1 MKIKVNRIRCTH
13 CNDIIIS
20 KHEYDLKS
28 CSCGK
33 CQVDGGTL
41 YLKRT
46 ADSREDYEELSECE
60 EGS

>member
-46 ADSREDYEELSECE
+46 VDSR
-60 EGS
+60 